1 MTQSGHGQEGQTWGQ
16 PPGQPWGPPPPQ
28 QPGPYG
34 TPQPQEQPPHQQQ
47 YQPPQAQPQQHAEQ
61 HQPPYQAHQ
70 PQQHQGQ
77 PPHHQPPH
85 PPQQPP
91 GQPPQQSPQ
100 QHQAPQQHQDRPP
113 QHQPQP
119 YQPQQHQAPP
129 QQPEDGGDP
138 ATQYL
143 RAVPPAPPESPAES
157 TQVLGTGYAARH
169 RSPQPGRSH
178 QPPQAGRPPQ
188 PPPGGPDAEA
198 TQYIPPVT
206 GHTGPPGPPAEFDN
220 LFRDDAPGA
229 TQQIPRFD
237 SGLPPAAPQ
246 QGYGQQP
253 YGRRQHAP
261 YGEHADAYDEGP
273 EPRRRSSK
281 LALGAAVVV
290 GCAVIGLGAGALMS
304 GGDTD
309 DRTGNAGAAVS
320 AAASA
325 PETAPS
331 AGPSPSEKPVD
342 PAEKQAGE
350 LDKLLADSGASRASV
365 ISSVEKIKQCKDLD
379 RAAADLKAAAAQ
391 RRELVT
397 RLKAIE
403 IDKLPDHAALGTS
416 LTEAWQASATA
427 DDHYAAWAVQV
438 KKPKYCKDGEAQR
451 TKHTAQASRSSGE
464 ATAAKQ
470 KAARLWNGIA
480 ETYGLTKRQPTQL

>member
-1 MTQSGHGQEGQTWGQ
+1 MPQS
-16 PPGQPWGPPPPQ
+16 
-28 QPGPYG
+28 
-34 TPQPQEQPPHQQQ
+34 
-47 YQPPQAQPQQHAEQ
+47 
-61 HQPPYQAHQ
+61 
-70 PQQHQGQ
+70 
-77 PPHHQPPH
+77 
-85 PPQQPP
+85 
-91 GQPPQQSPQ
+91 
-100 QHQAPQQHQDRPP
+100 
-113 QHQPQP
+113 
-119 YQPQQHQAPP
+119 
-129 QQPEDGGDP
+129 
-138 ATQYL
+138 
-143 RAVPPAPPESPAES
+143 PPESPAES

-169 RSPQPGRSH
+169 GSPQPGPSSRQHAQPHRSP
-178 QPPQAGRPPQ
+178 QSGPPPQQQ
-188 PPPGGPDAEA
+188 PAGGPDAEA

-206 GHTGPPGPPAEFDN
+206 GHAGPSGPPAEFDN
-220 LFRDDAPGA
+220 LFRDDSPGA

-246 QGYGQQP
+246 GYGQQR
-253 YGRRQHAP
+253 YGRPQPAP
-261 YGEHADAYDEGP
+261 YGQHAHPDDYYDDGP

-304 GGDTD
+304 GGEKD
-309 DRTGNAGAAVS
+309 DRTGSAGAAVS
-320 AAASA
+320 VSA
-325 PETAPS
+325 PAPDTSPS
-331 AGPSPSEKPVD
+331 AEPSPSEKPVD
-342 PAEKQAGE
+342 PAEQQAGE

-397 RLKAIE
+397 RLQAIE
-403 IDKLPDHAALGTS
+403 IDKLPDHGELSAS
-416 LTEAWQASATA
+416 LTKAWQASATA